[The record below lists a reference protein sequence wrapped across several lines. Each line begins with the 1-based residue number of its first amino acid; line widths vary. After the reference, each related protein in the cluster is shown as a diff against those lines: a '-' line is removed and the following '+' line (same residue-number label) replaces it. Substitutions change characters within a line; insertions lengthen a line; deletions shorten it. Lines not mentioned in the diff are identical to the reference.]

1 MTNENFQGMVGY
13 IPHFSEY
20 NLHPV
25 SATQLQPAS
34 RELTVLGGPREPGAA
49 AIRPTALNA
58 LFLSRIPLRYAAGV
72 VIAWE
77 WVKWTPISVG

>member
-20 NLHPV
+20 NLHPF
-25 SATQLQPAS
+25 SAIQMQSTS
-34 RELTVLGGPREPGAA
+34 RELTVLGGPRDTGAV
-49 AIRPTALNA
+49 AIRPTALNTS
-58 LFLSRIPLRYAAGV
+58 FLSRIPLQSAAGV

-77 WVKWTPISVG
+77 WVK

>member
-1 MTNENFQGMVGY
+1 MVGY

-34 RELTVLGGPREPGAA
+34 RELDVLGGPRDTGAV
-49 AIRPTALNA
+49 AIRPTARNA

-77 WVKWTPISVG
+77 WVKWTPISVE